1 MAPSTDY
8 FIFSKYNGHLWVY
21 VHRFSEAHKYGV
33 GGGGKNGVWGHVWL
47 TPARPATWTGGFVL
61 LKSK

>member
-1 MAPSTDY
+1 MLHNPLGLGVALGDTRSVLTLNP
-8 FIFSKYNGHLWVY
+8 
-21 VHRFSEAHKYGV
+21 KYGV
-33 GGGGKNGVWGHVWL
+33 GGGGKNGVWGHVCL